1 MSIVMQSQNS
11 SYQNM
16 IVCLAVIFS
25 VLFSRVEELEQII
38 EHTENT
44 AKVFD
49 CAEITGGKF
58 KFLMILECKN

>member
-1 MSIVMQSQNS
+1 MIENKFGITYISVYESKHD
-11 SYQNM
+11 

-49 CAEITGGKF
+49 CA
-58 KFLMILECKN
+58 